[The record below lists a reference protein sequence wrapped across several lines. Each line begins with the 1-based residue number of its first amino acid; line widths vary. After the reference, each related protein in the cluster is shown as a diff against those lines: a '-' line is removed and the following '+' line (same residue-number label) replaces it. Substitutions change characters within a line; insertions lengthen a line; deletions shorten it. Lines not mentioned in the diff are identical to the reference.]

1 MSNFDSSKYAERISN
16 QQNTETSAAE
26 TAVETK
32 TEVPSQ
38 VETQVETKTEAPQ
51 NIERVEKQEVKVE
64 TEVKTEAKEEDKPW
78 YEKDDFKI
86 ETPKKQEVS
95 EAELLKKQL
104 LEAEARIKEYQSDP
118 TVLAILEAKKSGKEV
133 TEVLKE
139 IIGVDYDKMSAEEI
153 YSLDLKNKGFSEDEI
168 QEALEM
174 FNEKSN
180 VQKKLETLNLKEK
193 FKAAQNDKLK
203 QYESQVMK
211 QEVATPQESPR
222 ERNFKQAES
231 DLNALTTLDGKE
243 YLGVTLTKD
252 IIESVKDAISNKFV
266 IGDEEKGFDI
276 NASFDHHFKAMYT
289 PLIVKAN
296 VQKAKTESK
305 ESVLNEITRAD
316 KNISQRAGTEQV
328 KDSREEIRGSIKN
341 IWNR

>member
-1 MSNFDSSKYAERISN
+1 MSNFDSSKYADKLNN
-16 QQNTETSAAE
+16 QQTTENSAAE
-26 TAVETK
+26 TVTEAK
-32 TEVPSQ
+32 QEVPSQ
-38 VETQVETKTEAPQ
+38 TETVEVKTEAPQ
-51 NIERVEKQEVKVE
+51 NIEKSDKQEVK
-64 TEVKTEAKEEDKPW
+64 TEVVKSETKEEDRPW
-78 YEKDDFKI
+78 YEKDDYVV
-86 ETPKKQEVS
+86 ESPKKQELS

-139 IIGVDYDKMSAEEI
+139 LVGVDYDKMSAEEI

-168 QEALEM
+168 QEALEL

-180 VQKKLETLNLKEK
+180 VQKKLETVNLKEK
-193 FKAAQNDKLK
+193 FKAEQRDKLK
-203 QYESQVMK
+203 QYESQITK
-211 QEVATPQESPR
+211 QEVNQPTESPR
-222 ERNFKQAES
+222 ERNFKQAEQ
-231 DLNALTTLDGKE
+231 DMNALTTLDGKE

-252 IIESVKDAISNKFV
+252 IIESVKDAIANKFV
-266 IGDEEKGFDI
+266 IGDEENGFDI

-316 KNISQRAGTEQV
+316 KNISERAGTEQI
-328 KDSREEIRGSIKN
+328 KDSREETRGTIKN
-341 IWNR
+341 IWSR